1 MADFS
6 YTPQD
11 VNGDP
16 ASSGRGINIVKGQ
29 TTDMVFQD
37 VDDVWGIAQSGGFVS
52 LDGGVTF
59 LSY

>member
-6 YTPQD
+6 YTAQD

-29 TTDMVFQD
+29 TTDMVSKTLTTFGVLRNPAD
-37 VDDVWGIAQSGGFVS
+37 
-52 LDGGVTF
+52 LDRWMAASPF
-59 LSY
+59 